1 MTFEFQLIKTDPGG
15 ARLGKLT
22 TARGE
27 VATPA
32 FMPVATQAAVKAV
45 LPEWIGGRGGV
56 MILSNSYH
64 LHLRPGEGVIETLGG
79 LHRFMNWPHPIITD
93 SGGYQVFS
101 LPGREVSEEGVQ
113 FRMEKNG
120 RPVTLTPETAVAIQ
134 EKLGADIIMA
144 FDEPV
149 AYPTPYAYAKQAME
163 RTVRWAE
170 RCVRA
175 HARADQVLFGIVQG
189 STFSDLRRAS
199 AEATAGL
206 GLPGIAVGGLSVGE
220 GLEVMAEVL
229 SFTVPYLPVDKP
241 RYLMGVGLPEDL
253 LAAVEAGMDL
263 CDCVIP
269 TKYARSGVLFT
280 RVGRLRVSNA
290 QYRKDRFPPDTNC
303 ACYTCTHYS
312 RAYLHHLFQTG
323 EILGA
328 SLASIHNLHFYL
340 NLMEDIRRAI
350 SEERF
355 PSFKT
360 EFLAAYQ
367 RQNRKSRHVR

>member
-1 MTFEFQLIKTDPGG
+1 MTLEFQLIKTDPGG
-15 ARLGKLT
+15 ARLGRLT

-45 LPEWIGGRGGV
+45 LPEWIGGQGGV

-64 LHLRPGEGVIETLGG
+64 LHLQPGEEVIETLGG

-120 RPVTLTPETAVAIQ
+120 RPVTLTPETAVAVQ

-149 AYPTPYAYAKQAME
+149 AYPTPYPYAKQAME

-175 HARADQVLFGIVQG
+175 HVRTDQALFAIVQG
-189 STFSDLRRAS
+189 GTFSDLRRAS

-269 TKYARSGVLFT
+269 TKYARSGMLFT

-303 ACYTCTHYS
+303 SCYTCTHYS
-312 RAYLHHLFQTG
+312 RAYLHHLFQAG

-328 SLASIHNLHFYL
+328 SLASIHNLQFYL
-340 NLMEDIRRAI
+340 NLMGEIRRAI
-350 SEERF
+350 SDDRF
-355 PSFKT
+355 PAFKT
-360 EFLAAYQ
+360 EFLAVYQ
-367 RQNRKSRHVR
+367 RENRKSRHVR

>member
-1 MTFEFQLIKTDPGG
+1 MTLEFQLIKTDPSG